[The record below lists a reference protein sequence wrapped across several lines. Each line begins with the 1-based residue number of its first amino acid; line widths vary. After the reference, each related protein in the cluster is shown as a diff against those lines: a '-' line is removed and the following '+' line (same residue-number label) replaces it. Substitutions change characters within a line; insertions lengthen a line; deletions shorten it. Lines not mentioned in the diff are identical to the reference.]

1 MTMTDR
7 FYSMDQVREGES
19 YAASAKGLE
28 MFSLMERAGQAVF
41 AIGMAQY
48 PSSEHWLVCC
58 GSGNN
63 GGDGYIVASLA
74 KSVGMFV
81 TVWQLG
87 DPEQLTGDA
96 RTAYLHWLHHGGQI
110 FDAEKEQVP
119 ETVDVIIDA
128 LLGTGLNGN
137 VRPNVQVVIEK
148 LNTFPAPIVA
158 VDIPSGLCGD
168 TGRVL
173 GDSIKANHTMSFIG
187 LKQGLVTGQARDY
200 VGELHFAGLGV
211 EDVFDH
217 QNHPTAWAT
226 GCSTLD
232 TVLPARLSNSHKGSF
247 GKALL
252 VGGNDGMGGALILCA
267 KAAAKCG
274 AGMVATL
281 CHQHNVTPLL
291 ITIPEVMSSDWD
303 ELSCIESRLAW
314 CDVIA
319 LGPGLGRDSSARAIY
334 HIVSASHLHK
344 VFDADALHFLALNP
358 NIDHQRIITP
368 HSAEAAKLLDI
379 PVEVIEADRFK
390 SVRQLQAQYGGVA
403 VLKGPGTLVC
413 DGEKTWVCLAGNPGM
428 ASAGMGDVLTGV
440 IVALLAQGLSLSDAA
455 RFGVLLHSR
464 AGDKEATISGQRG
477 LLASDVI
484 NHLRSLINS
493 K

>member
-7 FYSMDQVREGES
+7 FYAMNQVRQGES
-19 YAASAKGLE
+19 SAASAKGLE
-28 MFSLMERAGQAVF
+28 MYSLMERAGQAVF

-58 GSGNN
+58 GPGNN

-87 DPEQLTGDA
+87 DPDSLTGDA
-96 RTAYLHWLHHGGQI
+96 RKAYLHWLHHGGHI
-110 FDAEKEQVP
+110 FNAENEQVP

-128 LLGTGLNGN
+128 LLGTGLRGE
-137 VRPNVQVVIEK
+137 VRSDARLVIEK
-148 LNTFPAPIVA
+148 MNEFPAPIVA

-173 GDSIKANHTMSFIG
+173 GDSVHAEHTMSFIG

-211 EDVFDH
+211 EDVFYQ
-217 QNHPTAWAT
+217 QNQPTAWAI
-226 GCSTLD
+226 CSDELGR
-232 TVLPARLSNSHKGSF
+232 VLPPRQSNTHKGTF

-267 KAAAKCG
+267 KATAKCG

-281 CHQHNVTPLL
+281 CHQNNVTPLL
-291 ITIPEVMSSDWD
+291 VSIPEVMSSDWNSLP
-303 ELSCIESRLAW
+303 EIEARLGW
-314 CDVIA
+314 CNVIA
-319 LGPGLGRDSSARAIY
+319 LGPGLGRDSEAQAIY
-334 HIVSASHLHK
+334 HVISSSDLNK
-344 VFDADALHFLALNP
+344 VVDADALHFLALHP
-358 NIDHQRIITP
+358 NVDPNRIITP
-368 HSAEAAKLLDI
+368 HSAEAAKLLDVSI
-379 PVEVIEADRFK
+379 AEIETDRFS
-390 SVRQLQAQYGGVA
+390 SVRKLQAKFGGVA
-403 VLKGPGTLVC
+403 ILKGPGTLVC
-413 DGEKTWVCLAGNPGM
+413 DGNKTWVCLSGNPGM
-428 ASAGMGDVLTGV
+428 ASAGMGDVLTGI
-440 IVALLAQGLSLSDAA
+440 IVSLLAQGVSLSEAA
-455 RFGVLLHSR
+455 CFGVLIHSK
-464 AGDKEATISGQRG
+464 AADKEATITGQRG

-484 NHLRSLINS
+484 NQLRYFVNV